1 MYFKVFLRKLYN
13 VCVRCLLNIFQ
24 CLNYFGNIPL
34 HSTKYHKIIY
44 KCVDAL
50 SVFMCCLHKVGTNRD
65 GTISYLEFLEKYH
78 QRGGTPDG
86 LRMLGSLQK

>member
-1 MYFKVFLRKLYN
+1 MYVYN
-13 VCVRCLLNIFQ
+13 VYLTFFNVLFTSATFLFIVLSITKQFTSVLMLYLYLCV
-24 CLNYFGNIPL
+24 
-34 HSTKYHKIIY
+34 
-44 KCVDAL
+44 VW
-50 SVFMCCLHKVGTNRD
+50 HKVGTNRD

>member
-1 MYFKVFLRKLYN
+1 MYVYN
-13 VCVRCLLNIFQ
+13 VYLTFFNVLLF
-24 CLNYFGNIPL
+24 YFGNIPL